1 MESDQESDRGL
12 IRSYPGVRDTGG
24 MNRSVNLAARSLG
37 LAWVGV
43 LAFVLYPPDRGSVL
57 LLQVITYAVA
67 WAGMVGWA
75 VIDFAPRAAPYRPR
89 AFPVILAVIAVASGV
104 ASSSGYDGAMAMLI
118 YALVA
123 AMAAG
128 GDADLGPALGVTA
141 AGILAT
147 EVSGLI
153 FGAEY
158 GTLIG
163 FPVVIA
169 SGLLIGRNR
178 GAFRIAAQQSAALLA
193 QRERLEAEQRRADLL
208 DERARIARE
217 IHDVLAHSL
226 GALGIQIQAAR
237 SVLTDY
243 GDVDRAVELLTAAQR
258 MSAEGLTETRRA
270 VHALRADTLPL
281 AEELAKAT
289 ATYGERYH
297 VTVSLDTD
305 GEPRPVPADATVA
318 LLRVAQE
325 SLVNAAKH
333 GAGKPVTVRLGYGA
347 AGVRL
352 TIRNELDDAGQ
363 GTAELSTLNAGYGL
377 TGMRERLRM
386 LSGTLE
392 AGRDGS
398 CWVVTAHVP
407 LPSVS

>member
-1 MESDQESDRGL
+1 
-12 IRSYPGVRDTGG
+12 

-43 LAFVLYPPDRGSVL
+43 LTFALYPPDRDSVL
-57 LLQVITYAVA
+57 LLQVVAYAVA
-67 WAGMVGWA
+67 WAGLAGWA
-75 VIDFAPRAAPYRPR
+75 VVDFVPRARARGPW
-89 AFPVILAVIAVASGV
+89 AFPVILGVIAVASGAA
-104 ASSSGYDGAMAMLI
+104 ASSGNGGGMAMLI

-128 GDADLGPALGVTA
+128 GDADLGPALAVTV
-141 AGILAT
+141 AGILAA

-178 GAFRIAAQQSAALLA
+178 GAFRIQAQQSAALLA

-243 GDVDRAVELLTAAQR
+243 SDIGRAVELLTAAQR
-258 MSAEGLTETRRA
+258 MAAEGLTDTRRA
-270 VHALRADTLPL
+270 VHALRSDTLPL
-281 AEELAKAT
+281 ADELAKAT

-297 VTVSLDTD
+297 GTVSLDSYGD
-305 GEPRPVPADATVA
+305 PRPVPADATVA

-325 SLVNAAKH
+325 ALVNAAKH
-333 GAGKPVTVRLGYGA
+333 GAGKPVTVRLDYGPA
-347 AGVRL
+347 DVRL
-352 TIRNELDDAGQ
+352 TIRNEFDPVGS

-377 TGMRERLRM
+377 TGMRERLRI
-386 LSGTLE
+386 LDGTLE

-398 CWVVTAHVP
+398 SWVVTAQVP
-407 LPSVS
+407 LPFAS